1 MPASSA
7 AAPGSPRRIAILT
20 GGGDCPGIN
29 AVIRAVAKP
38 AILHHGIEVLGVEDG
53 FEGLV
58 QNRLRRLMEA
68 DVSGIL
74 TVGGTILGSNNK
86 CDPERYHDPQRDG
99 EVRDATDDC
108 LHTIAEHRI
117 DALVVIGGDGTHA
130 LAHRLSK
137 RCDVNIIGVPK
148 TIDNDLP
155 GADLTFG
162 FLTAVSTATDAID
175 RVHTTG
181 RSHNRVMLVEV
192 MGRNAGWLA
201 LYSGI
206 ASGAD
211 IILMPEIPYDL
222 GRIIAS
228 IQARR
233 ARGKRYTIVCV
244 AEGARAADGS
254 QVIARLDPTSPDPVR
269 LGGVAQTLANQIE
282 DKTGMEC
289 RATVLGHVQR
299 GGSPIAADRILAT
312 QYGHHAMRLLVTGA
326 RRRTVARQGGVI
338 TDIALEAAASGQRLV
353 PKDHPLIEAARDLGT
368 GFGD

>member
-1 MPASSA
+1 MTA
-7 AAPGSPRRIAILT
+7 PRRIGILT

-38 AILHHGIEVLGVEDG
+38 AILHHGIEVLGIEDG

-58 QNRLRRLMEA
+58 QNRVRRLMDE

-74 TVGGTILGSNNK
+74 TLGGTILGSNNK
-86 CDPERYHDPQRDG
+86 CDPRRYHDPLRDG

-108 LHTIAEHRI
+108 LQTISDHRI
-117 DALVVIGGDGTHA
+117 EALVVIGGDGTHTLAHA
-130 LAHRLSK
+130 LAQRS
-137 RCDVNIIGVPK
+137 DINIIGVPK

-155 GADLTFG
+155 GADITFG
-162 FLTAVSTATDAID
+162 FLTAVATATDAID

-201 LYSGI
+201 LFSGV

-211 IILMPEIPYDL
+211 VILLPEIPYDESK
-222 GRIIAS
+222 IVNA

-244 AEGARAADGS
+244 AEGARPVGGKPT
-254 QVIARLDPTSPDPVR
+254 VARVDPTSPDPIR
-269 LGGVAQTLANQIE
+269 LGGVAQVLAHSIE

-312 QYGHHAMRLLVTGA
+312 QYGHHALRLLVAGA
-326 RRRTVARQGGVI
+326 RRRTVGRQNGVI
-338 TDIALEAAASGQRLV
+338 TDVPLELAASGQRLV
-353 PKDHPLIEAARDLGT
+353 PRDHSLIAAARDLGT
-368 GFGD
+368 AFGD